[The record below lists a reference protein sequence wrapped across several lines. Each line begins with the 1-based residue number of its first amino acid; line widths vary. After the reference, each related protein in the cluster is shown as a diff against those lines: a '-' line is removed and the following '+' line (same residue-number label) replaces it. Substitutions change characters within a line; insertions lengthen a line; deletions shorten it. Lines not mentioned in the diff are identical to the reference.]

1 MRFHGCAFFGKNIK
15 VEEIRDHPKMGRV
28 RVPEKMVAYV
38 SGSLKKTR
46 SGKANTMRRI
56 SRLDDN
62 NNQNKKKKQMNHANS
77 SKKKKTKK
85 KKRKTIKLSGSE
97 QAEFERAIRKGYV
110 TLESTG
116 YRQGRKSSPLACAH
130 REWCDEHEKPQIVL
144 CKASGGRP
152 LDNIIVDLSTL
163 RVMGDEDFLLHHKI
177 EILSIATNSGMEL
190 RAEIEEGGGDE
201 NTIVCSEASDGT
213 FHCVMT
219 MESNENDDA
228 AKHIS
233 KIPVQSLGV
242 FEGQRSQAKIMSRDL
257 ARLWDIPVQ
266 VEATVTSERDRN
278 LSREEKTNRYKNQRQ
293 QQNKRKANHRRRDR
307 RSRDISAQDLYGY
320 L

>member
-1 MRFHGCAFFGKNIK
+1 MKFHGCAFFGKNIK

-28 RVPEKMVAYV
+28 RVPEKIVAYV

-62 NNQNKKKKQMNHANS
+62 NNENKTKKQMNHTNKSKKKKQM
-77 SKKKKTKK
+77 T
-85 KKRKTIKLSGSE
+85 KKRKTIKLSGTE
-97 QAEFERAIRKGYV
+97 QAEFDRAIRKGYV

-130 REWCDEHEKPQIVL
+130 REWCDENEKPQIVL

-152 LDNIIVDLSTL
+152 LDNVIVDLSPL
-163 RVMGDEDFLLHHKI
+163 RVMGDDDFLLHHKI
-177 EILSIATNSGMEL
+177 EILTMATNSGMEL
-190 RAEIEEGGGDE
+190 RVDIEEGEGGDE
-201 NTIVCSEASDGT
+201 NTMICSETSDGT
-213 FHCVMT
+213 FECVMI
-219 MESNENDDA
+219 MESNENDEA

-233 KIPVQSLGV
+233 KLPVQSIGV
-242 FEGQRSQAKIMSRDL
+242 FEGQRSQAKIMSREL
-257 ARLWDIPVQ
+257 AKLWDIPVQ
-266 VEATVTSERDRN
+266 LESTVTSEDI
-278 LSREEKTNRYKNQRQ
+278 SHSSGEKKTNRYKNQRQ
-293 QQNKRKANHRRRDR
+293 QQTKRKANHRRRDR
-307 RSRDISAQDLYGY
+307 RSRDHDLHGY